1 MGDHTTA
8 LAHRNNVIPQCFAW
22 QALQVYNNYNI
33 IKRMLF
39 YHDVLFSEKHT
50 TLTTRCRQHLIGNLF
65 DVCRLKQ
72 RITRDCII
80 WLMSCERVICD
91 EIFFGI
97 WMQDVY
103 FRTCN
108 KRDIWHSGFW
118 EPNNFHFLFVIFFVK
133 LGKFSVCIINR
144 PELCKYFLLIRS
156 LYNRFSFI
164 P

>member
-1 MGDHTTA
+1 MFITLNWCVFVKSVLTRNTLMGDHTTA

-50 TLTTRCRQHLIGNLF
+50 TLTTRCRQYLIGNLF

-103 FRTCN
+103 CRTCN
-108 KRDIWHSGFW
+108 KRDMTFW
-118 EPNNFHFLFVIFFVK
+118 FLRTKQFP
-133 LGKFSVCIINR
+133 FSVRDLFC
-144 PELCKYFLLIRS
+144 
-156 LYNRFSFI
+156 
-164 P
+164 